1 VEAIKYCDRHGILR
15 EYLEIH
21 GSEVLNMILTEW
33 NTEDAIAFAKEEG
46 REEGRKEAHQEKRT
60 IARNLLAEGSAP
72 DFVHKIT
79 GLSLEE
85 IVKL

>member
-1 VEAIKYCDRHGILR
+1 
-15 EYLEIH
+15 
-21 GSEVLNMILTEW
+21 MILTEW
-33 NTEDAIAFAKEEG
+33 NTEDAIAFARNEGRDEGRGEGLQKGREQGREIG
-46 REEGRKEAHQEKRT
+46 REEGLEKGRENERLI

-85 IVKL
+85 IGKL